1 MISFA
6 DVAQSVI
13 SGDEDLVKDQV
24 TSLVAAGES
33 PLKIIDEGLIAGM
46 NVVGVRFKAG
56 DMYVPEVLMSARSM
70 SAGVEIVK
78 PLIAV
83 ADMKIKVKVVLGTVK
98 GDLHDIGKNLVRIMM
113 ESSGLEVIDVGID
126 ISPEKFMDAIRE
138 HNPDVLAM
146 SALLT
151 TTMANMKGTIDA
163 LVEQGLRDKVK
174 VIVGGAPVSQEFADT
189 IGADGFAADAASA
202 SDLCKVLVAK

>member
-1 MISFA
+1 MTSYA

-13 SGDEDLVKDQV
+13 SGDEDLVKEQV
-24 TSLVAAGES
+24 NSLVAAGES

-56 DMYVPEVLMSARSM
+56 EMYVPEVLMSARSM

-126 ISPEKFMDAIRE
+126 ISPEKFMEVIRE

-151 TTMANMKGTIDA
+151 TTMANMKSTIDM
-163 LVEQGLRDKVK
+163 LVEEGLRDKVK
-174 VIVGGAPVSQEFADT
+174 VIVGGAPVSQEFANT

-202 SDLCKVLVAK
+202 SDLCKALVAK